1 MTMKR
6 IHLAL
11 SPAQIKSLDKLAK
24 ELGMDRLNAIRYCI
38 ALGTGKAQSADRPV
52 EGIKIVT

>member
-1 MTMKR
+1 MKR